1 MFKQKMSH
9 KPEVA
14 MFKEKMSQAPEVA
27 MFKEKMSQTP
37 EVAMFKEKMKK
48 NEVAM
53 FKEGVSTNVSYY
65 LCFPHAK
72 LYALSDGHFKVTPP
86 SKDLIHIG
94 LVVQ

>member
-1 MFKQKMSH
+1 MFKQKMSQT
-9 KPEVA
+9 PEVA

-37 EVAMFKEKMKK
+37 
-48 NEVAM
+48 EVAM